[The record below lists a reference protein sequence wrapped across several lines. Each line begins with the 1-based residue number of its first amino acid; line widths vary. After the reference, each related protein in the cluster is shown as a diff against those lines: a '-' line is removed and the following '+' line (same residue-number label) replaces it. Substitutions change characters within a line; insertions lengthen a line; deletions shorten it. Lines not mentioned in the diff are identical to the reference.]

1 MQSIIDSFN
10 ERKEEIEEY
19 YLALSKLYEDKSN
32 FECPPKYF
40 DDSFLKMLKSNAI
53 LMVYNLV
60 EATIMGAILEIYD
73 SLFQQGITYK
83 MVRREIQEIWFS
95 YKFNEVYDKNAHFN
109 SYKGKAKEIIDFV
122 LADQV
127 LKLDRKATNISG
139 NLDAQKIR
147 DVCSNHGITIHLNSQ
162 CRGGIILT
170 DVKNE
175 RNNLAH
181 GTVSFVECG
190 RNYSIDDL
198 IRIKDE
204 TERFLEDILLGMKE
218 YHDNHLYLD
227 IRENSM
233 DLIQS

>member
-1 MQSIIDSFN
+1 MQSIIDSFS

-19 YLALSKLYEDKSN
+19 YSALNELYENKGNSSHD
-32 FECPPKYF
+32 EKYF

-60 EATIMGAILEIYD
+60 ESTIMGAILEIYD

-83 MVRREIQEIWFS
+83 MVRKEIQDIWFA
-95 YKFNEVYDKNAHFN
+95 YKFNEVFDKNAHFN
-109 SYKGKAKEIIDFV
+109 SYRGKAKEIIDFV
-122 LADQV
+122 LEDQV
-127 LKLDRKATNISG
+127 LKLDRKATDISG

-147 DVCSNHGITIHLNSQ
+147 DVCNNHGITIHLNSQ

-204 TERFLEDILLGMKE
+204 TELFLENILLGMKN
-218 YHDNHLYLD
+218 YYDNHLYLN
-227 IRENSM
+227 ISGE
-233 DLIQS
+233 